1 MCFLDKV
8 FNMKKRNRCK
18 PEARAADLIESACI
32 VAKDKGY
39 RNMTRAQIA
48 EQAGVS
54 GPLVTHYMGGM
65 DTVRD
70 SVMLY
75 AVQMFIP
82 EIVAQGLMDG
92 NGLAQGASDKLK
104 AKAKE
109 TLSW

>member
-1 MCFLDKV
+1 
-8 FNMKKRNRCK
+8 MKKRNRFT
-18 PEARAADLIESACI
+18 PEARSTDIIEAAVI

-48 EQAGVS
+48 AQAGIS
-54 GPLVTHYMGGM
+54 APLVTHYMGGM

-75 AVQMFIP
+75 AVQTFIP

-92 NGLAQGASDKLK
+92 NGLAQSASDHLK
-104 AKAKE
+104 EKAKE
-109 TLSW
+109 TLKW

>member
-1 MCFLDKV
+1 M
-8 FNMKKRNRCK
+8 NKRTRIE
-18 PEARAADLIESACI
+18 PEVRSMHIIEAAVIVARA
-32 VAKDKGY
+32 KGY

-48 EQAGVS
+48 KQAGVS
-54 GPLVTHYMGGM
+54 APLVTHYMGGM

-92 NGLAQGASDKLK
+92 NGLAQGASDELK

-109 TLSW
+109 SIEW